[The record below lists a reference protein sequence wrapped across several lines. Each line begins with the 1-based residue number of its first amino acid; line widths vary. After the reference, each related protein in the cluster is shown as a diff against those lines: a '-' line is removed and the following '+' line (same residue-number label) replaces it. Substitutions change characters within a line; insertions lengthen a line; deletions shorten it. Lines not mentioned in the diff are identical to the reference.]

1 MACNREREGTPASPT
16 TESGATVSSL
26 SISHGVV
33 VMVEVSRRQHWPP
46 AKHSPGRMPDAE
58 RVGRRIEGRAVQQE
72 RNARR
77 LKLQQVVQQ

>member
-1 MACNREREGTPASPT
+1 
-16 TESGATVSSL
+16 
-26 SISHGVV
+26 
-33 VMVEVSRRQHWPP
+33 MVEVSRRQHWPP